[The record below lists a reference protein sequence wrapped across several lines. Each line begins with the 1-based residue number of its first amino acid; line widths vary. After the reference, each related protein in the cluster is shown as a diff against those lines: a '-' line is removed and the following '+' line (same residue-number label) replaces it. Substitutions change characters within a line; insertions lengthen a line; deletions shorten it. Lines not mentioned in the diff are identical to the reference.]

1 MAMRLDASGGRWV
14 LTTLEVLRQGR
25 PAAGDHRPVG

>member
-14 LTTLEVLRQGR
+14 LTALEVLRSGPAAHHR
-25 PAAGDHRPVG
+25 PAE